1 MKNKRSVG
9 IGNSEIL
16 QTFGRIFGYNKK
28 CVSAIGD
35 ISTHFFTEDGKFVEL
50 YENTLCAGQDNLK
63 NAGETIAVASGK
75 DKTEAIIGALR
86 TNVIDTLL
94 TDEYTARNILLFLD
108 KKH

>member
-1 MKNKRSVG
+1 M
-9 IGNSEIL
+9 
-16 QTFGRIFGYNKK
+16 
-28 CVSAIGD
+28 
-35 ISTHFFTEDGKFVEL
+35 EL